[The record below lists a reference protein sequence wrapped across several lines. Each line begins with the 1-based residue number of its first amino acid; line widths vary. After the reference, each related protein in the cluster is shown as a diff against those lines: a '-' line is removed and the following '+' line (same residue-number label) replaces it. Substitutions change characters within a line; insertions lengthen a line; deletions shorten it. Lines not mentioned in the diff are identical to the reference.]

1 MIVDVSF
8 VAKHQRCWW
17 CRVSVLEGRQRYAV
31 GMPGEIT
38 DEDAR
43 HETIRMFPDYAD
55 TVLWFG
61 DGPVEYS
68 DTGLT
73 AALIDD
79 LQRWEQTFYESRNG
93 DLEFVSRAAEAAHAE
108 EGVQL
113 AERVS
118 AEVGPRFA
126 IACDSVEDPT
136 ETVLLRAERPAENP
150 AAEAAFACLREELIA
165 EEKRTAEIFAESGG
179 VWTAY
184 APLTGETFTPNL
196 GSGHSQDQ
204 G

>member
-8 VAKHQRCWW
+8 TAKNQRSWW
-17 CRVSVLEGRQRYAV
+17 FRVSVVEGQQRYAV

-38 DEDAR
+38 DAP
-43 HETIRMFPDYAD
+43 HEIIRMFPDYAD

-73 AALIDD
+73 AALVDD
-79 LQRWEQTFYESRNG
+79 LQHWEQTFYESRTA
-93 DLEFVSRAAEAAHAE
+93 DFEFVSRAAEVSHAE
-108 EGVQL
+108 EGVKL

-126 IACDSVEDPT
+126 IACDSVEGRD

-150 AAEAAFACLREELIA
+150 AAEAAFTRLREELIA

-184 APLTGETFTPNL
+184 APLSGETFTPNQR
-196 GSGHSQDQ
+196 SGRSQDQ

>member
-1 MIVDVSF
+1 MIVEVSSA
-8 VAKHQRCWW
+8 AKHQRCWW
-17 CRVSVLEGRQRYAV
+17 SRVSVMEGGQRYAV
-31 GMPGEIT
+31 GMGGEIT
-38 DEDAR
+38 DEDAG
-43 HETIRMFPDYAD
+43 HATIRMFPDYAD

-73 AALIDD
+73 AALIDA
-79 LQRWEQTFYESRNG
+79 LQRWEQTFYESRND
-93 DLEFVSRAAEAAHAE
+93 DLKFVSRAAEASHAE

-126 IACDSVEDPT
+126 IACDSVDDRT
-136 ETVLLRAERPAENP
+136 ETLLLRAERPAENP
-150 AAEAAFACLREELIA
+150 AAEAAFTRLREELIA
-165 EEKRTAEIFAESGG
+165 EEKRTADIVADSSG
-179 VWTAY
+179 VWMAY
-184 APLTGETFTPNL
+184 APLTGETFTPNQR
-196 GSGHSQDQ
+196 SGRSQDQ